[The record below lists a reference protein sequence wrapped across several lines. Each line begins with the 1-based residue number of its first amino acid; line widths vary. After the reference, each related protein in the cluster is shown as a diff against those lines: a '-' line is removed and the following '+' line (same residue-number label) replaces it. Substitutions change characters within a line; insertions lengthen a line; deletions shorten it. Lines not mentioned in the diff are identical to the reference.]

1 MFSPLNTLR
10 PWLTFSLLCAL
21 SLLGAMWLQSG
32 TDARPFAV
40 LSDLFND
47 LRSKLVNVVQIGP
60 DTAAESATV
69 SPAKDWTYSYDPM
82 TIAKASRPGLI
93 SDHTANDHQ
102 VCSRPPTKS
111 RSDTEARLVYKWI
124 DESGQT
130 HLSDQRPSGQI
141 ASIMDLAGN
150 KRDFTYEII
159 PDGVT
164 LPIDFQGK
172 VRAGAKRIYDTWNF
186 FLREENLRQSQI
198 TLRVIGGSDR
208 FDAIRAKV
216 WPNSKPVSGFY
227 NPGLNQAFVKYNP
240 ARPDQALATSFHE
253 ISHLITASLSLP
265 KTPCLISFLLHLT
278 KKVALDKRPIFRWT
292 HQSPWQ
298 RKFP

>member
-1 MFSPLNTLR
+1 
-10 PWLTFSLLCAL
+10 
-21 SLLGAMWLQSG
+21 
-32 TDARPFAV
+32 
-40 LSDLFND
+40 
-47 LRSKLVNVVQIGP
+47 
-60 DTAAESATV
+60 
-69 SPAKDWTYSYDPM
+69 
-82 TIAKASRPGLI
+82 
-93 SDHTANDHQ
+93 
-102 VCSRPPTKS
+102 
-111 RSDTEARLVYKWI
+111 
-124 DESGQT
+124 
-130 HLSDQRPSGQI
+130 
-141 ASIMDLAGN
+141 MDLAGN

-198 TLRVIGGSDR
+198 TLRVIGGPER
-208 FDAIRAKV
+208 FDAIRAKA

-265 KTPCLISFLLHLT
+265 KTLCLISFLLHLT